1 MAGGT
6 GFVFFASIFGKVDQ
20 AVSNFVNTISSN
32 VVDYI
37 VPFVTVGLSI
47 SITTWALMIMLGESE
62 SPMNDF
68 LKRVFTIAVVTFIAG
83 AGGIYQTQIADAAMH
98 LPEEMATNLLGGAN
112 QTGANLLD
120 ACAGVGFQKTGE
132 AFNRIDALDGTTW
145 GWAAVGIAMGLVTLG
160 MVGLGGVFIMCA
172 KVIIGLLVAL
182 GPIFIYAFLWDPLR
196 NFFSGWINHIV
207 QYSLLMVMFSAMF
220 AFFISLFKVY
230 VDQVSFDNS
239 TQNLWYTTGGLLLLG
254 EFVKRLAKVLPQLAS
269 GLSQGVHLSGMRKS
283 GGSNSDKSGGGAGN
297 GAPSGG
303 GGSGS
308 NAGSGSGS
316 NAGSGSSSQ
325 TFRGKNAA

>member
-6 GFVFFASIFGKVDQ
+6 GFVFFASIFSKVDQ
-20 AVSNFVNTISSN
+20 AVSNFVNAISSN

-47 SITTWALMIMLGESE
+47 SIITWALMIMLGESE

-68 LKRVFTIAVVTFIAG
+68 LKRILTIAVVTFIAG

-120 ACAGVGFQKTGE
+120 ACAGIGFQKTGE
-132 AFNRIDALDGTTW
+132 AFNRIDALDGSTW

-196 NFFSGWINHIV
+196 NFFSGWVNHIV

-230 VDQVSFDNS
+230 IDQVSFDNS
-239 TQNLWYTTGGLLLLG
+239 AQNLWYTTGGLLLLG

-269 GLSQGVHLSGMRKS
+269 GLSQGVHLSGMRRSS
-283 GGSNSDKSGGGAGN
+283 GSSPDKSQGGGAGN
-297 GAPSGG
+297 GSGTPP
-303 GGSGS
+303 GSSGM
-308 NAGSGSGS
+308 GGSGS